1 MAKLELRDICKKYES
16 AYADTS
22 EYAESFLLSNIK
34 LTIEEG
40 EFLSILG
47 PSGCGKTTILRII
60 AGIVR
65 PDKGRL
71 FVENVD
77 ITEMPTEKRNFA
89 LVAQQ
94 PLLFPNMN
102 VIENVAFGLKMKGIN
117 KGERLSKAESIL
129 SNLGLKGLEKRFPSQ
144 LSGGEQ
150 QRAAIAR
157 ALIVKPKV
165 LLMDEPFSAL
175 NEELRVEMRELLYKI
190 HKDNGVTT
198 IFVTHFK
205 EEANFLSDKIAI
217 MSKGK
222 IDEIKII

>member
-1 MAKLELRDICKKYES
+1 MTKLELGNICKKYQS
-16 AYADTS
+16 QYD
-22 EYAESFLLSNIK
+22 ESFLLSNIN

-47 PSGCGKTTILRII
+47 PSGCGKTTMLRII
-60 AGIVR
+60 AGIIK
-65 PDKGRL
+65 PDRGNV
-71 FVENVD
+71 FVENID
-77 ITEMPTEKRNFA
+77 ITEMPTEKRNFS

-102 VIENVAFGLKMKGIN
+102 AIENVAFGLKMKGVG
-117 KGERLSKAESIL
+117 KGERLIQSLAIL

-150 QRAAIAR
+150 QRVAIAR
-157 ALIVKPKV
+157 ALVVKPKV

-175 NEELRVEMRELLYKI
+175 NEELRVEMRELLHKI
-190 HKDNGVTT
+190 HNENKVTT

-205 EEANFLSDKIAI
+205 EEASFLSDKIAI

-222 IDEIKII
+222 IEEIKIL

>member
-1 MAKLELRDICKKYES
+1 MAKLKLMNICKEYQ
-16 AYADTS
+16 S
-22 EYAESFLLSNIK
+22 EQDDSFLLSNIN
-34 LTIEEG
+34 LTIEDG

-60 AGIVR
+60 AGIIKPNR
-65 PDKGRL
+65 GSL
-71 FVENVD
+71 FVENID
-77 ITEMPTEKRNFA
+77 ITERPIEKRNFA

-102 VIENVAFGLKMKGIN
+102 VIDNVAFGLKMKGIN
-117 KGERLSKAESIL
+117 KGERLIRAETML
-129 SNLGLKGLEKRFPSQ
+129 SNLGLKGLEKRFPCQ
-144 LSGGEQ
+144 LSGGQQ

-157 ALIVKPKV
+157 ALVINPKV

-175 NEELRVEMRELLYKI
+175 NEELRVDMRELLHKI
-190 HKDNGVTT
+190 HKENKVTT

-205 EEANFLSDKIAI
+205 DEANFLSDKIAI

-222 IDEIKII
+222 IDEIKIL

>member
-22 EYAESFLLSNIK
+22 VYAESFLLSNIN
-34 LTIEEG
+34 LIIEEG

-60 AGIVR
+60 AGIIN
-65 PDKGRL
+65 PDRGSL
-71 FVENVD
+71 FVENID
-77 ITEMPTEKRNFA
+77 ITEMPTEKRNFS

-102 VIENVAFGLKMKGIN
+102 VIENVAFGLKMKGIR
-117 KGERLSKAESIL
+117 KDERLAKATDIL
-129 SNLGLKGLEKRFPSQ
+129 SNLSLKGLEKRFPSQ

-150 QRAAIAR
+150 QRVSIAR
-157 ALIVKPKV
+157 ALVVKPKV

-175 NEELRVEMRELLYKI
+175 NEELRLEMRELLYNI
-190 HKDNGVTT
+190 HKENGVTT
-198 IFVTHFK
+198 VFVTHSK
-205 EEANFLSDKIAI
+205 EEANYLSDKIAI

-222 IDEIKII
+222 INEMKIL

>member
-1 MAKLELRDICKKYES
+1 MVKLELRNICKKYQS
-16 AYADTS
+16 QYD
-22 EYAESFLLSNIK
+22 ESFLLSNIN

-47 PSGCGKTTILRII
+47 PSGCGKTTMLRII
-60 AGIVR
+60 AGIIK
-65 PDKGRL
+65 PDRGNL
-71 FVENVD
+71 FVESID
-77 ITEMPTEKRNFA
+77 ITEMPIEKRSFA

-102 VIENVAFGLKMKGIN
+102 AVENVAFGLKMKGVT
-117 KGERLSKAESIL
+117 KGERLAEAAAIL

-150 QRAAIAR
+150 QRVAIAR
-157 ALIVKPKV
+157 ALVIKPKV

-175 NEELRVEMRELLYKI
+175 NEELRVDMRELLQKI
-190 HKDNGVTT
+190 HNKNKVTT

-205 EEANFLSDKIAI
+205 EEANFLSDRIAI

-222 IDEIKII
+222 IEEMKIL